1 MSNLNEKALL
11 ASYRVAFHVAK
22 AGKPHTIAE
31 NLILPAAL
39 DIAEIMFGKQEV
51 QKLKSIPLPDNTIQR
66 RISDMA
72 ADVRDQ
78 VVAKIKESTFVSLQF
93 DESTDIAGCAQFI
106 AFVRFESNERLME
119 EILFCKALPTNTTG
133 QCLYNMFLEATQD
146 FNVDWA
152 KKCIAICSDGAKAM
166 NGSKSG
172 FITTLK
178 ELMPNACWMHCFL
191 HRQALAAK
199 TLPQE
204 YNQVLNIIIKIVN
217 SIKGKSL
224 QTRLFPVI
232 CQDMCS
238 LHQNLLYHTEGRWLS
253 KGKVLTRVFE
263 LRAELLVYLQQ
274 ARSEYSKFICDSE
287 FLLKLAFFRIYSSI

>member
-1 MSNLNEKALL
+1 MFNLNEKALL
-11 ASYRVAFHVAK
+11 ASYRVAFRVAK

-31 NLILPAAL
+31 NLILPAVL
-39 DIAEIMFGKQEV
+39 DIIAL
-51 QKLKSIPLPDNTIQR
+51 KLKSIPLSDNTIQR

-93 DESTDIAGCAQFI
+93 DESTDIAGFV

-166 NGSKSG
+166 TGSKSG

-178 ELMPNACWMHCFL
+178 ELMPNAC
-191 HRQALAAK
+191 
-199 TLPQE
+199 
-204 YNQVLNIIIKIVN
+204 
-217 SIKGKSL
+217 
-224 QTRLFPVI
+224 
-232 CQDMCS
+232 
-238 LHQNLLYHTEGRWLS
+238 QNLATGIQPSSQYNY
-253 KGKVLTRVFE
+253 KN
-263 LRAELLVYLQQ
+263 
-274 ARSEYSKFICDSE
+274 SKF
-287 FLLKLAFFRIYSSI
+287 Y